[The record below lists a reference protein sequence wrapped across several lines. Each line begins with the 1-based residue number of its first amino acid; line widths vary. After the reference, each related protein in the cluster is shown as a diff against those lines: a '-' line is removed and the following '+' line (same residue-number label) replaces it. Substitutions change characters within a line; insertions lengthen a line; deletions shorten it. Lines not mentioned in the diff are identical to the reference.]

1 MTRAPLSREPA
12 IRVSLL
18 PRDTNPHGTIFGGV
32 ILSYIDQAGAIEAH
46 RHGARRV
53 VTVAMEKVVF
63 HAPVYVG
70 DLVSFYGHLVR
81 IGNTSITV
89 KVEVEAMPAG
99 EPDMLRRVTEAEITY
114 VNVDNVGRP
123 TPIERHGSRSATQ
136 QPEEAS

>member
-1 MTRAPLSREPA
+1 MVHKPATREPA

-63 HAPVYVG
+63 HAPVYIG
-70 DLVSFYGHLVR
+70 DLVSFYGHLEH

-89 KVEVEAMPAG
+89 KVEVEAMHAG
-99 EPDMLRRVTEAEITY
+99 EPNTRRRVTEAEITY
-114 VNVDNVGRP
+114 VNVDDGGRP
-123 TPIERHGSRSATQ
+123 LPIRQADSPHAAEGSKGDS
-136 QPEEAS
+136 